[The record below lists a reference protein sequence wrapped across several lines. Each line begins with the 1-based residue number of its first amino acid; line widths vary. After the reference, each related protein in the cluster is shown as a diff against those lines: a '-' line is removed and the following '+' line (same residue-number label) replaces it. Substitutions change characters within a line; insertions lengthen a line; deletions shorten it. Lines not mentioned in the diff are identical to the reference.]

1 LYFRLKEL
9 WKSFVIDLK
18 YVIITEIKGKIMIK
32 FLTGMSG
39 MVALITLLFQLA
51 LMGLVIYLGFYV
63 YTNGLEQLYH
73 AIMQGFNS
81 VGGE

>member
-1 LYFRLKEL
+1 
-9 WKSFVIDLK
+9 
-18 YVIITEIKGKIMIK
+18 MIK